1 MLANQLW
8 GGAEGHSSLGGK
20 KIMIKLDM
28 FSCLFL
34 GCKLQQ
40 VDVFGFDLPKMV
52 LWECSPNYSLQF
64 LFQFAAFF
72 LGTEVAGGAYFKN
85 AERRTE
91 SCLMEAHTHKY
102 IK

>member
-1 MLANQLW
+1 MLGKSPIVFVGVLNLTCW
-8 GGAEGHSSLGGK
+8 RINFGGGAEGHSSLGGK

-72 LGTEVAGGAYFKN
+72 FGHRSRWWGLFQK
-85 AERRTE
+85 
-91 SCLMEAHTHKY
+91 C
-102 IK
+102 

>member
-1 MLANQLW
+1 MFLVLTSLKWFFGSVPPTILYNFS
-8 GGAEGHSSLGGK
+8 SSL
-20 KIMIKLDM
+20 LR
-28 FSCLFL
+28 
-34 GCKLQQ
+34 
-40 VDVFGFDLPKMV
+40 
-52 LWECSPNYSLQF
+52 
-64 LFQFAAFF
+64 FF